1 MQDNQPRKA
10 TGGEIV
16 QSVVRPRPKPRERN
30 YILGFAL
37 ASVAAIML
45 VAVVTLAMF
54 LHYAEAHHAIAGL

>member
-1 MQDNQPRKA
+1 
-10 TGGEIV
+10 V